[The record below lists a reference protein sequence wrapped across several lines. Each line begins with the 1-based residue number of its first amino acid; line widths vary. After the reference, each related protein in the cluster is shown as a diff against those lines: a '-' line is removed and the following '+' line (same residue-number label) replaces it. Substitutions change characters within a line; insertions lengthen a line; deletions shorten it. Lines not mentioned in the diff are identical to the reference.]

1 MKAGRGREKGS
12 TFERKLAGD
21 IVEVTG
27 CEKRECYRTPLS
39 GGHPFA
45 CPSDLQ
51 MSERLR
57 KAFPFSLE
65 AKHRKNWRLDQLFT
79 GNKEFES
86 WLIQSSDAASSDNQ
100 IGVKVSP
107 LVVVR
112 ANFGN
117 TYAVGLQTELS
128 RFMGWDKGL
137 RRPTRLLLKFNTKTW
152 VMVLWPDV
160 LKRLGAVCDFR
171 KKTK

>member
-12 TFERKLAGD
+12 AFERKLAAD
-21 IVEVTG
+21 IIGITG
-27 CEKRECYRTPLS
+27 AEKRECYRTPLS

-51 MSERLR
+51 LSERLR
-57 KAFPFSLE
+57 KVFSFSLE
-65 AKHRKNWRLDQLFT
+65 AKHRKNWKLDQLFV

-86 WLIQSSDAASSDNQ
+86 WLEQSSAAASSANQ

-117 TYAVGLQTELS
+117 TYAIGLQTELS
-128 RFMGWDKGL
+128 DFMGWDRGL
-137 RRPTRLLLKFNTKTW
+137 KRPTRMLLKFKGRSW
-152 VMVLWPDV
+152 VLVLWSDV
-160 LKRLGAVCDFR
+160 LKRLSVVCDFR